1 MPSKKP
7 SSAVSV
13 RGSAETPPPSL
24 SARGGQKAGKS
35 SDRWRESVFLPQTD
49 FPMRGRLPE
58 TEPDILRLWDDLGLY
73 ERQRQAAQGREKF
86 VLHDGPPY
94 ANGELHMGTALNKIL
109 KDIINRSRQITH
121 YDANYVPGW
130 DCHGL
135 PIEWKVEEEYRA
147 QGKSK
152 DDLPA
157 VEFRRR
163 CRGFAEKWIDIQRAG
178 FRRFGVI
185 GDWQDPYLTMS
196 PLAEGQIVRELGKF
210 LDKGALYRG
219 VRPVLWSVPEK
230 TALADAEV
238 EYLPH
243 TSPSIWVAYPL
254 RESVHPVLA
263 EKLAD
268 TAFAVWTT
276 TPWTVPMVRAIAY
289 AEDADYSLLEVKAAE
304 DSGVLGKRYL
314 VASALA
320 EAFCEVSGLGE
331 TTKLATLKGS
341 EFAGT
346 FGGSPLRCEV
356 EGKPV
361 YDADFPL
368 LPADFVTLDQGT
380 GFVQIAPSHGADDYA
395 LCQAHDIAAL
405 PQMDGESCFAE
416 SVPLFAGTRVLR
428 DDGSEGDSNKRVL
441 EVLASC
447 GTLLASRKLN
457 HPYPHS
463 WRSKAP
469 LIFRVTPQWFIS
481 MEKTGLRDTAMQA
494 ISDTRFY
501 PPESRE
507 RLRSMVDGRP
517 DWCVSRQRL
526 WGVPLP
532 LFTHKQTG
540 EVLND
545 PQVIERI
552 AQAYEKENSDLWFTE
567 PASRWLAPD
576 YDADEWQQE
585 EDIVEVWFDSGST
598 HGFVLEKREDLKPI
612 ADLYLEGT
620 DQHRGWFQ
628 SSLLV
633 GCGTRGRAPYDG
645 LLTHGFVLDDVGQK
659 MSKSLGNTTD
669 PKDVLKDYG
678 ADILRLWVTTAD
690 YTGDLRIGPKILKQ
704 TSESYRRL
712 RYSLRYLLGGLH
724 GFSEGER
731 IAPADMPLLEKWL
744 LHRLWLATG
753 ELEGY
758 FAEYDF
764 HRAFVLLHQIAGN
777 DLSSFYFDIR
787 KDSLYCDAPTSEQRQ
802 AVRSTFDLCFDF
814 LATWLSP
821 ILSFTT
827 EAAWQARG
835 KDLATTPSM
844 HLNLVKKQT
853 ELAAWQDRQAYDT
866 VESLRPVRRVI
877 TGALERART
886 ASDIGASLEASV
898 RLWLDSTEA
907 KQAAEQVG
915 EAGLA
920 DWAIVSGLSLADAEE
935 KPPTDAFRLDEVPGV
950 AVVVEKAQGAKC
962 ERCWQVLPEVVADAE
977 SLCFRCRR
985 VVGA

>member
-7 SSAVSV
+7 P
-13 RGSAETPPPSL
+13 SAEL
-24 SARGGQKAGKS
+24 SQEAAGAQKRDKNAPKS
-35 SDRWRESVFLPQTD
+35 SDRWRESVFLPKTD

-58 TEPDILRLWDDLGLY
+58 SEPEILRLWDELGLY
-73 ERQRQAAQGREKF
+73 ERQRQAAVGKPRF

-109 KDIINRSRQITH
+109 KDIINRSRQVTH

-147 QGKSK
+147 QGKGK

-157 VEFRRR
+157 VEFRRT
-163 CRGFAEKWIDIQRAG
+163 CRAFAEKWIDIQRAG

-196 PLAEGQIVRELGKF
+196 PQAEGQIVRELGKF
-210 LDKGALYRG
+210 LDNGALYRG

-238 EYLPH
+238 EYLAH

-254 RESVHPVLA
+254 CASSHPVLA
-263 EKLAD
+263 EKLDA
-268 TAFAVWTT
+268 TFFAVWTT

-289 AEDADYSLLEVKAAE
+289 SEAAEYSLLEVQAA
-304 DSGVLGKRYL
+304 DSESLLGKRYL

-320 EAFCEVSGLGE
+320 ESFCEVVGIQE
-331 TTKLATLKGS
+331 TKPIATLKGS
-341 EFAGT
+341 DFAGSS
-346 FGGSPLRCEV
+346 GGSPLKCEV

-361 YDADFPL
+361 YDGLFPL
-368 LPADFVTLDQGT
+368 LAADFVTLDQGT

-395 LCQAHDIAAL
+395 LCRAHDIAAQ
-405 PQMDGESCFAE
+405 PQMDADSRFAD
-416 SVPLFAGTRVLR
+416 SVPLFAGTRVLA
-428 DDGSEGDSNKRVL
+428 DDGSEGDSNAQVCKTLRGL
-441 EVLASC
+441 
-447 GTLLASRKLN
+447 GTMLVERKLR

-481 MEKTGLRDTAMQA
+481 MEITGLRDTAMQA
-494 ISDTRFY
+494 IQDTRFY

-517 DWCVSRQRL
+517 DWCISRQRL

-545 PQVIERI
+545 QRVIERI
-552 AQAYEKENSDLWFTE
+552 AEAYEQENSDLWFTE
-567 PASRWLAPD
+567 PARRWLAPE
-576 YDADEWQQE
+576 YDADEWEQE
-585 EDIVEVWFDSGST
+585 QDIVEVWFDSGAT
-598 HGFVLEKREDLKPI
+598 HGFVLEKRADLKYP

-645 LLTHGFVLDDVGQK
+645 LLTHGFVLDDEGQK

-690 YTGDLRIGPKILKQ
+690 YTRDLRIGPKILKQ

-712 RYSLRYLLGGLH
+712 RYSLRYLLGGLD
-724 GFSEGER
+724 GFDESER

-744 LHRLWLATG
+744 LHRLWFATG
-753 ELEGY
+753 ELESY
-758 FAEYDF
+758 FDQYDF
-764 HRAFVLLHQIAGN
+764 HRAFLLLHQIAGN

-787 KDSLYCDAPTSEQRQ
+787 KDSLYCDDSESLQRQ

-821 ILSFTT
+821 ILSYTT
-827 EAAWQARG
+827 EAAWQARN
-835 KDLATTPSM
+835 KDLEAIPSI
-844 HLNLVKKQT
+844 HLNLVKKQQ
-853 ELAAWQDRQAYDT
+853 ELTAWQDADAYDR
-866 VESLRPVRRVI
+866 VETLRPVRRVI

-886 ASDIGASLEASV
+886 AGTIGASLEASIK
-898 RLWLDSTEA
+898 LYIAEPSLIGA
-907 KQAAEQVG
+907 AQAVG
-915 EAGLA
+915 NTQLA
-920 DWAIVSGLSLADAEE
+920 NWAIVSSLELIPEGE
-935 KPPTDAFRLDEVPGV
+935 KAPADAFRLDEVLGV
-950 AVVVEKAQGAKC
+950 AVSVEQAQGDKC
-962 ERCWQVLPEVVADAE
+962 ERCWQVLPEVAE
-977 SLCFRCRR
+977 DREGLCRRCRQ
-985 VVGA
+985 VVSG